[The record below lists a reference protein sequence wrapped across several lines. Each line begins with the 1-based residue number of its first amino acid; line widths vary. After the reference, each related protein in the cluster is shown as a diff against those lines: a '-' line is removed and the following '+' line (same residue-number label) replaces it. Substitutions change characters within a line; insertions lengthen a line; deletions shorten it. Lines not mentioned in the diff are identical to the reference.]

1 MTERT
6 VRHRD
11 GGPKVYAGPLSSRRG
26 QTHTVDADLAEYLVD
41 ETGYFEYV
49 TEDGSAEDETS
60 GKNSEP
66 ETGDGYTR
74 DELESMDWPDLRALA
89 VESDREGINGK
100 TPKAEIID
108 ALAEE

>member
-11 GGPKVYAGPLSSRRG
+11 DGPSVYLGRVRSRPG
-26 QTHTVDADLAEYLVD
+26 DEHAVDSDTADYLVG

-49 TEDGSAEDETS
+49 TESGYAEDETS
-60 GKNSEP
+60 GDDSEP
-66 ETGDGYTR
+66 ETEDGYTR
-74 DELESMDWPDLRALA
+74 EELESMDWPDLRALA

-108 ALAEE
+108 GLAED